1 MHWGQGDWSDQRVW
15 SSRFQ
20 CGGPM
25 GTVGTSQHCSQERSK
40 ALTHMWCGGRGD
52 ARDLNDRCVS
62 WKSSA
67 LLQRSLS
74 PKMYHLFRVWQAWV
88 NKFHLEIGV
97 TEWILAQGS
106 EPKGNQFW
114 IFPPNPPCG
123 VGLPWSVQPADRG
136 TPKVIRLSVVI
147 YLRTAQGGPG
157 WLVWSESLII

>member
-1 MHWGQGDWSDQRVW
+1 MRET
-15 SSRFQ
+15 R
-20 CGGPM
+20 M
-25 GTVGTSQHCSQERSK
+25 T
-40 ALTHMWCGGRGD
+40 D
-52 ARDLNDRCVS
+52 ACHG
-62 WKSSA
+62 KSSA

-106 EPKGNQFW
+106 EPKGNQFL

-147 YLRTAQGGPG
+147 RLRTAQGDCRSAGGARVTGLIRESDHPG
-157 WLVWSESLII
+157 SNVEVQWELLEHHNTVHRNDPKH